1 MQGKTHIAVGVA
13 ATLAITQPTTP
24 STLVASIGTAM
35 CASLLP
41 DIDIESSVAHKRT
54 KVIGTIFGLAIATII
69 VGAIYGL
76 FTFDDVLEKIKTNNL
91 TIGIVLFLTTL
102 SFGLLLPHLKFRGL
116 VTGHRTFTHSILS
129 LLFFSLSIHFVFP
142 EMYLPFTIAY
152 ISHIVIDLLNKK
164 KCKIL
169 WPLKCGISFNICKSN
184 GATNKVMC
192 ILGTISSIGLIAFY
206 IIKMY
211 FVI

>member
-1 MQGKTHIAVGVA
+1 MQGKTHIAIGVA
-13 ATLAITQPTTP
+13 TTLAITQPTTP
-24 STLVASIGTAM
+24 SILVASIGTAM

-41 DIDIESSVAHKRT
+41 DIDIESSIAHKRT
-54 KVIGTIFGLAIATII
+54 EIIGTIFGLALATSII
-69 VGAIYGL
+69 GAICGF
-76 FTFDDVLEKIKTNNL
+76 FTFDDVMERVKTNNL
-91 TIGIVLFLTTL
+91 TIGIVLFLATL
-102 SFGLLLPHLKFRGL
+102 SFGLLLPHLKFKKL
-116 VTGHRTFTHSILS
+116 IIGHRTFTHSILS
-129 LLFFSLSIHFVFP
+129 LILFSLSIHLVFP

-192 ILGTISSIGLIAFY
+192 ILGTIFSIGLIAFY